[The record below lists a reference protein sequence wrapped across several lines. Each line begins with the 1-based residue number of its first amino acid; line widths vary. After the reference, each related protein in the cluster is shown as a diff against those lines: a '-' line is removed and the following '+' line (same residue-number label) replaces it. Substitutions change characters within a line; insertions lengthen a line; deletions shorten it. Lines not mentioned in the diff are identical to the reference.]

1 MTIALVDG
9 DIVAYRCAASCEKK
23 GIVSESLEVCLFRI
37 DDLMTRIL
45 HETAASSYVCF
56 LTGSNNFRYKV
67 NPEYKANRKDTP
79 RPAYLQ
85 DAREYLITHWK
96 AKIEDEQEA
105 DDAMGIYQT
114 ANENTIICTIDKDLL
129 MIPGKHFNFVSGVF
143 KDQSPLE
150 GTRHF
155 YWQLIMGDRTDNV
168 MGFDGIARQTVP
180 KKLEWA
186 MAELQD
192 CQTEEAMFT
201 LVQNMYNDDERMLM
215 NGQCLYIRKQEHEMW
230 EFPKMNLMADET

>member
-1 MTIALVDG
+1 MALVDA

-23 GIVSESLEVCLFRI
+23 GIVAESLEVALFRI

-45 HETAASSYVCF
+45 HETQASSYNAY
-56 LTGSNNFRYKV
+56 LTGSDNFRYSV

-79 RPAYLQ
+79 RPVYLQ
-85 DAREYLITHWK
+85 DAREFLVTHWK
-96 AKIEDEQEA
+96 AKVEDGQEA

-114 ANENTIICTIDKDLL
+114 ANEDTIICTIDKDLL
-129 MIPGKHFNFVSGVF
+129 MIPGKHYNFVTNTF
-143 KDQSPLE
+143 REQSPLE
-150 GTRHF
+150 GIRHF

-186 MAELQD
+186 MAELAD
-192 CQTEEAMFT
+192 CQTEKAMFT
-201 LVQNMYNDDERMLM
+201 LVQGMYNDDERMLM
-215 NGQCLYIRKQEHEMW
+215 NGRCLWIRKQEDEMW
-230 EFPKMNLMADET
+230 AFPNVF